1 MTVKSRHVALAS
13 QAMITTATG
22 RSCGY
27 GTLPAPTAQPTGATL
42 PYSVLYEMGV
52 ESSGPAFG
60 DMHADA
66 RVVVQ
71 VTSAAASP
79 EMASAHADTVRAGFL
94 GRIGNRWAYEITP
107 GSCVVI
113 DRDLDAD
120 DGMSSAGS
128 VYSYVQRFALTVT
141 TVG

>member
-1 MTVKSRHVALAS
+1 MTVNGRHVALAS
-13 QAMITTATG
+13 QAMLATATG

-27 GTLPAPTAQPTGATL
+27 GALPAPTAQPTGATL
-42 PYSVLYEMGV
+42 PYSVLYELGL

-66 RVVVQ
+66 RVLVQ

-79 EMASAHADTVRAGFL
+79 ELASALADKVRAGFL
-94 GRIGNRWAYEITP
+94 GRSGSEWAFPITP

-120 DGMSSAGS
+120 DGTSAAGS